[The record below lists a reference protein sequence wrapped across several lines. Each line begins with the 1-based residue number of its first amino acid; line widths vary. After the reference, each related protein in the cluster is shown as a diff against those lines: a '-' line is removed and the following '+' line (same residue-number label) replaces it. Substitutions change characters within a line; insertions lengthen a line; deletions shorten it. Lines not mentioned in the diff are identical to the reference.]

1 MKMTQDEHEGYKKV
15 FMAIVADYLDK
26 PTIKKRA
33 ELSRL
38 VVETLQKDP
47 HLLAWFNTMFWWE
60 NTDEGINLT
69 YRHKTPKIPS

>member
-1 MKMTQDEHEGYKKV
+1 MLTSKDQHEGYKRV

-26 PTIKKRA
+26 PTTKKRA
-33 ELSRL
+33 ELSKI

-47 HLLAWFNTMFWWE
+47 LLLTWFNAMFWWE
-60 NTDEGINLT
+60 NTDDGINLT

>member
-1 MKMTQDEHEGYKKV
+1 MKMTKDEHEGYKVV

-26 PTIKKRA
+26 PTTKKR
-33 ELSRL
+33 EKLSKI

-47 HLLAWFNTMFWWE
+47 HLLTWFNTMFWWE

-69 YRHKTPKIPS
+69 YRHKIPKIPS

>member
-1 MKMTQDEHEGYKKV
+1 MTKDEHEGYKVV

-26 PTIKKRA
+26 PTTKKR
-33 ELSRL
+33 EKLSKI

-47 HLLAWFNTMFWWE
+47 HLLTWFNTMFWWE

-69 YRHKTPKIPS
+69 YRHKIPKIPS

>member
-1 MKMTQDEHEGYKKV
+1 MKMTKDEHEGYKRV
-15 FMAIVADYLDK
+15 FMAIAKDYLDK
-26 PTIKKRA
+26 PSTAKRA
-33 ELSRL
+33 ELSKI

-69 YRHKTPKIPS
+69 YRNKIPKIPS